1 MLWLFWASKGLKKTY
16 TTDSATEHTYYI
28 PSPTDLAGLRN
39 VVEDW
44 IDPMPAQGASWL
56 RANLRVKNPAETI
69 KPNTL
74 PHSSFMGFPLRLF
87 ACFDSGVSNLLGG
100 VFVVFET
107 HQTRS
112 FRVGCGLGVCLGQRS
127 HNEDP
132 FQIFFEQP
140 AERRWIDIHSFPRYI
155 VFHQWYVG

>member
-1 MLWLFWASKGLKKTY
+1 MRSSLHSSHFLTVSLKRAQRLVPPGLVLSKVGPSTQSFNASIVLGFERVEENVH
-16 TTDSATEHTYYI
+16 TDSATEHTYYI
-28 PSPTDLAGLRN
+28 PSPTGLAGLRN

-44 IDPMPAQGASWL
+44 INPMPAQGASWL

-87 ACFDSGVSNLLGG
+87 ACFDSGVANLLGG

-107 HQTRS
+107 
-112 FRVGCGLGVCLGQRS
+112 
-127 HNEDP
+127 P
-132 FQIFFEQP
+132 
-140 AERRWIDIHSFPRYI
+140 
-155 VFHQWYVG
+155 